1 VKGDNKMLKNAIGY
15 LKHIKQNDPA
25 VKSNLETL
33 LYPTVYAILTHRIAH
48 HLYNKKLYF
57 LARLLSQVSRF
68 FTGIEIHPAARI
80 GKNLFIDHG
89 MGVVIGET
97 SIIGNNVTI
106 YQGVTL
112 GGTGKESGKRHP
124 TVEDNVMIGAGSQ
137 IIGAITIAKG
147 TKIGAGSVVV
157 DDTREECT
165 VVGIASRII
174 NKNVG

>member
-1 VKGDNKMLKNAIGY
+1 MFKDALNY
-15 LKHIKQNDPA
+15 LKYIKSCDPA
-25 VKSNLETL
+25 VKSSLEIL
-33 LYPTVYAILTHRIAH
+33 LYPTVYAILTYKIANF
-48 HLYNKKLYF
+48 LYNKNLFF
-57 LARLLSQVSRF
+57 LARLLSQIARF
-68 FTGIEIHPAARI
+68 FTGIEIHPGAKI

-137 IIGAITIAKG
+137 IIGVIVLAKG
-147 TKIGAGSVVV
+147 TKVGAGSVVIAN
-157 DDTREECT
+157 TKEECT
-165 VVGIASRII
+165 VVGMPSKII
-174 NKNVG
+174 ERTQNYKN